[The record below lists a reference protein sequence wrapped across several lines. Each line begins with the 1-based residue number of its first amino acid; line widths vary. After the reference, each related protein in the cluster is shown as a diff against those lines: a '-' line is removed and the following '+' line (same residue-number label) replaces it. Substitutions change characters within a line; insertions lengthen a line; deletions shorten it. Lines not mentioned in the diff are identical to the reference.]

1 MAMDMV
7 RFGEES
13 IANVLAR
20 MKPAD
25 IDQLP
30 FGVVQVDENG
40 KVIFYNE
47 TEGKIV
53 GLSKEGM
60 AGKNFFKD
68 IAPCTFRP
76 EFYGRFREGVRQGDL
91 NVMFEYVFQN
101 DKVQPVKVR
110 VQMKKAISGDTY
122 WIFVKRL

>member
-7 RFGEES
+7 RFGEDN

-20 MKPAD
+20 MKPAE

-40 KVIFYNE
+40 KVLFYNE
-47 TEGKIV
+47 TEGSIV

-60 AGKNFFKD
+60 VGKNFFKD

-76 EFYGRFREGVRQGDL
+76 EFYGRFREGVRHGNL
-91 NVMFEYVFQN
+91 NVMFEYVSRMT
-101 DKVQPVKVR
+101 KCSR
-110 VQMKKAISGDTY
+110 
-122 WIFVKRL
+122 